1 MSRER
6 CDLSGS
12 ERRPLQLLEDL
23 LGRFRALAASAVAV
37 LDIVDV
43 VGLGSIHHI
52 VDLRR
57 VEVGVAHL
65 RTVPYHG
72 HEVVGAPKGSGD
84 DGEKRNV
91 AASDR
96 HLARLLHHCALLVLE
111 DLHDLLGDAA
121 ILEGRNLSIE
131 ELLEVAAL
139 GLLLGLVRELTL
151 GLCHR
156 VIELVRVGLS
166 QEGDQ
171 LPDQLT
177 CGELRR
183 TIIRA

>member
-121 ILEGRNLSIE
+121 ILEGRDLGVE

-139 GLLLGLVRELTL
+139 GLLGLCRELILGLR
-151 GLCHR
+151 HR
-156 VIELVRVGLS
+156 FIELVRVGLS